1 MSALTD
7 SNDQSDVGEPTA
19 TRLSRLLQAKA
30 CIVYHEDLPDR
41 EFPAVLCSIY
51 GAPKTNELFV
61 KLTNGAI
68 TFVEAVES
76 GVLFPPMADR
86 IFGMDVLDHEIAFGL
101 AERMWENHNVALT
114 TKI

>member
-7 SNDQSDVGEPTA
+7 SNDQSDVEQPTEI
-19 TRLSRLLQAKA
+19 RLARLLQAKA

-41 EFPAVLCSIY
+41 EFPTVRCSIY

-61 KLTNGAI
+61 KLTNGSV

-86 IFGMDVLDHEIAFGL
+86 IFGMDVLDQQIAFSL
-101 AERMWENHNVALT
+101 AERMWENHKAALT